1 MATQNTNLAL
11 ASYIRTPETLERFTD
26 LLGANSRAYIQ
37 SVIIAAG
44 STDDLMKCTPQ
55 SIVRSA
61 LRAASL
67 GLSCDPALKQAW
79 LVPYNKN
86 VGTRDNPQWV
96 KEAQFQPHYKGLHTL
111 AMRTGKYVI
120 INVSPVYKGQR
131 VMEDPLTGLHAV
143 QDGNALGQPA
153 AYNSAYTIDVTLRRS
168 KENERIGWLGYFKT
182 TKGFQKSVWMSS
194 IEIDDHARKY
204 VKDYEKNPNWNDSEK
219 RAVMEMKTV
228 LKQLL
233 SWADLSGVENLKLA
247 EALQADTE
255 EPIEGVVDDL
265 PKQDAPED
273 APAAMSYEYAVLVPI
288 KISRGEKMM
297 SDLVA
302 EELNKV
308 YLSEKTSQEQKDAAA
323 IILKHDFNMDTP
335 EAEKKTAEKNLK
347 ELGF

>member
-86 VGTRDNPQWV
+86 IGTRDNPQWV

-143 QDGNALGQPA
+143 QDGNAFGQPA

-182 TKGFQKSVWMSS
+182 IKGFQKSVWMSS

-204 VKDYEKNPNWNDSEK
+204 VKDYEKNPNWNDNEK

-247 EALQADTE
+247 EALKADTE

-265 PKQDAPED
+265 PKQDAP
-273 APAAMSYEYAVLVPI
+273 AVMSYEYAVLVPI

-323 IILKHDFNMDTP
+323 VILKHDFNMDPP
-335 EAEKKTAEKNLK
+335 EVEKRAPEQIKK
-347 ELGF
+347 EMGF